1 MEIDLKKTP
10 LSEIDLTKI
19 DYDKSYVE
27 YDGAKIPIYSR
38 DCIHREYSYWNMRGW
53 HFLENGTH
61 YAERTIHATLHL
73 FYKEEKFCKTCKYEE
88 VDFSYFPYS
97 DCKIREHSH
106 WQPKESVSIGGGW
119 FVEDSS
125 KKKNT
130 ISESINKRVKEL
142 QNDSMIDYVSMNHI
156 AQHGVNDS
164 LKEVYCFIKAI
175 IEYLEVTN
183 ANE

>member
-10 LSEIDLTKI
+10 LSEIDL
-19 DYDKSYVE
+19 SNVVLPHNAPCNGCLNE
-27 YDGAKIPIYSR
+27 SR
-38 DCIHREYSYWNMRGW
+38 TEC
-53 HFLENGTH
+53 TH
-61 YAERTIHATLHL
+61 IN
-73 FYKEEKFCKTCKYEE
+73 
-88 VDFSYFPYS
+88 
-97 DCKIREHSH
+97 

-183 ANE
+183 ANK

>member
-1 MEIDLKKTP
+1 MK
-10 LSEIDLTKI
+10 
-19 DYDKSYVE
+19 
-27 YDGAKIPIYSR
+27 
-38 DCIHREYSYWNMRGW
+38 YSY
-53 HFLENGTH
+53 
-61 YAERTIHATLHL
+61 
-73 FYKEEKFCKTCKYEE
+73 
-88 VDFSYFPYS
+88 
-97 DCKIREHSH
+97 KIREHSH

-183 ANE
+183 ANK